1 MSRQA
6 RHNLPPTE
14 DTSALGSRALTK
26 DEFGRRLSAL
36 MMDKGWNQSDLA
48 RVAGLGRDSIST
60 YVRGLTFPEPKN
72 LRKLADALGTTPHDL
87 LPNAVLNAIEKE
99 TPALEIRQAHGHTDR
114 VFIRINQLVTLE
126 QAAKIFEILRSQS

>member
-6 RHNLPPTE
+6 RHNLSPSPETA
-14 DTSALGSRALTK
+14 SLGSKALTK
-26 DEFGRRLSAL
+26 DEFGRRLAAL

-48 RVAGLGRDSIST
+48 RASGLGRDSIST
-60 YVRGLTFPEPKN
+60 YIRGRTFPEPKN
-72 LRKLADALGTTPHDL
+72 LRKLADALGTTAHDL
-87 LPNAVLNAIEKE
+87 LPNAAMTAMEAE

-126 QAAKIFEILRSQS
+126 QAARIFEILRS